1 MDLFTYNRTSKHHEL
16 VWPINPHQAVRD
28 EMQRATTWRQ
38 ISKSKYLLYRD
49 FDYKAHAALP
59 DQTLVEL
66 PTENGGWTAIYL
78 RGGKT
83 EFLRRHREITE
94 ANAALCGL
102 P

>member
-16 VWPINPHQAVRD
+16 VWPINPLQSVRD
-28 EMQRATTWRQ
+28 DMQRATLWTQ
-38 ISKSKYLLYRD
+38 ISKSKYLQYRD
-49 FDYKAHAALP
+49 FDYKAYSALP
-59 DQTLVEL
+59 DQVLNEL
-66 PTENGGWTAIYL
+66 PGENGAWVTIFM

-83 EFLRRHREITE
+83 EFLRRHRETTE